1 MVSGCLQ
8 YPLKCWYILQQGWSS
23 ETLCSVSEARH
34 QRPHI
39 VWPHLHEMSRMG
51 KSIATES
58 RWLPGV
64 GSGAMGSDS
73 YWIWGFFGDNGNVLE
88 VNGCLH
94 KFVNMLKKKK
104 PLNCILLKGK
114 FCGMWIIYLKSYY
127 NKEINKKD
135 HLDKVIHLPS
145 TLH

>member
-94 KFVNMLKKKK
+94 KFVNMLKKKTIELYTLK
-104 PLNCILLKGK
+104 CEFCALWILSQQK
-114 FCGMWIIYLKSYY
+114 
-127 NKEINKKD
+127 KEIRKEKNNFRLKTTF
-135 HLDKVIHLPS
+135 LTS
-145 TLH
+145 FFF